1 MTEDEAMGRLLF
13 FMHVATER
21 LLTLGAYDQVVI
33 ARKSDGGWMTIGTEN
48 IQATTDTIR
57 QALYSIE
64 VEQAEAE
71 KPAVLS

>member
-1 MTEDEAMGRLLF
+1 MTDDEAMGRLLF
-13 FMHVATER
+13 FMHVAADR
-21 LLTLGAYDQVVI
+21 MLALGAHDQVLI
-33 ARKSDGGWMTIGTEN
+33 ARKADGGWMTIGTEN
-48 IQATTDTIR
+48 IQATIDTIR